1 MEFEN
6 QIIKK
11 FKEIKQEI
19 EDLKPDPSYF
29 RTHVLP
35 LARIKKIMKLDE
47 DVKMISAETPLLIS
61 KACELFIIELAYRGW
76 IHTIESNRRTLQRND
91 IAQAISHNDFYDFL
105 LDIVEESCKNKLF
118 YSAHS
123 YSKNPSIPTFGLFDN
138 FHLNMINDQEAR
150 NININNNFMNIK
162 NFEENYFG
170 SNKNNNNNMT
180 VKNDLEEENSIKE
193 NNLQQSTM
201 FFNQNKM
208 NTSRNISNLFF
219 K

>member
-11 FKEIKQEI
+11 FKEIKTEI
-19 EDLKPDPSYF
+19 ENLSPEPINF

-47 DVKMISAETPLLIS
+47 EVKMISAETPLLIS

-123 YSKNPSIPTFGLFDN
+123 YSKNPSVPIIGLFDN
-138 FHLNMINDQEAR
+138 YQINLNDNNEQGNSINF
-150 NININNNFMNIK
+150 NNNINNFNESILDYN
-162 NFEENYFG
+162 ENKEFL
-170 SNKNNNNNMT
+170 KNN
-180 VKNDLEEENSIKE
+180 VRKK
-193 NNLQQSTM
+193 
-201 FFNQNKM
+201 
-208 NTSRNISNLFF
+208 
-219 K
+219 

>member
-1 MEFEN
+1 
-6 QIIKK
+6 
-11 FKEIKQEI
+11 
-19 EDLKPDPSYF
+19 
-29 RTHVLP
+29 
-35 LARIKKIMKLDE
+35 MKLDE

-123 YSKNPSIPTFGLFDN
+123 YSKNPSVPILGLFDSFQIN
-138 FHLNMINDQEAR
+138 LNNSQMNLNNNQEQKD
-150 NININNNFMNIK
+150 INNNYSNRINLNENFFGNNNNINKINNNNDMILK
-162 NFEENYFG
+162 NDIQDKN
-170 SNKNNNNNMT
+170 NKNNLDYNLNQSNFSPTFNYMNSSRNNN
-180 VKNDLEEENSIKE
+180 
-193 NNLQQSTM
+193 NL
-201 FFNQNKM
+201 
-208 NTSRNISNLFF
+208 NLYF